1 MNGKEQILEFEKVV
15 LLRVVD
21 SKWTDHIDQMDQL
34 RQGIGLRSY
43 GQANPLIEYQQE
55 GFKMFEEM
63 IAAIDYDVT
72 RLFMKAQI
80 RQNLQRQEGG
90 AVKKKRSTKLEE
102 HFKQHKSTMGG

>member
-1 MNGKEQILEFEKVV
+1 MLEFEKVV

-43 GQANPLIEYQQE
+43 GQANPLVEYQQE

-63 IAAIDYDVT
+63 IGAIEYEVT

-90 AVKKKRSTKLEE
+90 PGGPVKKKRSKKLEE
-102 HFKQHKSTMGG
+102 HFKQHKTTMGG